1 MRVVVFYLLAS
12 CLASPVWAG
21 AWMVPE
27 GDSKATLQ
35 YGERK
40 QPLHYPLAP
49 EGDYMLRETYQ
60 SLLLEH
66 GLSRRIT
73 ILAKLTEQKTR
84 ETGRQNQSQNGQ
96 LALQIDAPKLA
107 TGLLPPFVFS
117 ALETLFPKLDWQREK
132 IASLR
137 GGLDWQSSPRHQSG
151 YHVGISLADKITL
164 GRVSVLQ
171 EVEFSQTRLSRE
183 SHVNGQYRFSILRGD
198 WQIGSQAEQFEN
210 ETTGYLSLKHS
221 SRLTWKPQLADF
233 EITLGRGHSRVNN
246 RQQPLA
252 RFLTGQQ
259 WTLEFQQKF

>member
-1 MRVVVFYLLAS
+1 
-12 CLASPVWAG
+12 
-21 AWMVPE
+21 MVPE
-27 GDSKATLQ
+27 CESKAKRE
-35 YGERK
+35 YGGGR

-183 SHVNGQYRFSILRGD
+183 SHVNGQYRFLFCGA
-198 WQIGSQAEQFEN
+198 IGKLARKPS
-210 ETTGYLSLKHS
+210 SLKMRPRAIYRS
-221 SRLTWKPQLADF
+221 NTA
-233 EITLGRGHSRVNN
+233 RG
-246 RQQPLA
+246 
-252 RFLTGQQ
+252 
-259 WTLEFQQKF
+259 